1 MNTQLTAAGGPLDA
15 ILADPDRLKDSPVET
30 MERLF
35 ALQREAR
42 ADAAKERFHEA
53 FHKLQSEM
61 TPVRKA
67 ARNKQTNS
75 MYAKAEHIDEMLQ
88 PLLTKFGF
96 STSGSAVPCDVPDT
110 VRFRLIVRHSGHA
123 EEHFMDAP
131 IDNVGMKGSPTKTRL
146 HGTGSAETYALRRL
160 KCSVFDVH
168 LVDDDDGNAAGGI
181 GPGAEPITAEQATE
195 LNELA
200 DELGADK
207 IAFCRYLKIDA
218 IPQLPAGRFR
228 EAKQAL
234 ERKRAAT

>member
-1 MNTQLTAAGGPLDA
+1 MNEVAVAGSTALDA
-15 ILADPDRLKDSPVET
+15 LLADPERLKDLPVET

-67 ARNKQTNS
+67 ATNKQTNS
-75 MYAKAEHIDEMLQ
+75 MYAKAEHVDGMLQ
-88 PLLTKFGF
+88 PLLTKHGF

-110 VRFRLIVRHSGHA
+110 VRFRLIVRHSGHS

-160 KCSVFDVH
+160 KCNVFDVR
-168 LVDDDDGNAAGGI
+168 LVDDDDANAAGGI
-181 GPGAEPITAEQATE
+181 GPGAEPITPEQ
-195 LNELA
+195 A
-200 DELGADK
+200 DELRKIADEVK
-207 IAFCRYLKIDA
+207 ADIPAFCRYLKVDG
-218 IPQLPAGRFR
+218 IPSIPASRFM

-234 ERKRAAT
+234 ERKRASE